1 MIMDRFDKA
10 YIDNVGHEGGYANHP
25 ADHGG
30 ETYRG
35 IARNFHPAWPGWV
48 IVDEEK
54 KAHPR
59 RSDLNRALESDPGF
73 QAMVKEFYRYEFW
86 SKVRADDLPHPIGEK
101 VFNVAVNMGI
111 GRAGRLLQ
119 KAVNDCGAVLKI
131 DGDIGPRTV
140 NATQW
145 AASRCGVDRVI
156 DLICMAQAKKYRQIV
171 AANPS
176 QQVFLDGW
184 LRRAAYRG
192 V

>member
-1 MIMDRFDKA
+1 MERFDKA
-10 YIDNVGHEGGYANHP
+10 YADNIKHEGGYANHP
-25 ADHGG
+25 ADRGG

-35 IARNFHPAWPGWV
+35 VARKSHPTWTGWV
-48 IVDEEK
+48 IVDELK
-54 KAHPR
+54 KKYHL
-59 RSDLNRALESDPGF
+59 RSALNAALESDVTL
-73 QAMVKEFYRYEFW
+73 QVLVKEFYRYEFW
-86 SKVRADDLPHPIGEK
+86 AKVRADDLPQPIGEK

-111 GRAGRLLQ
+111 RRAGTLLQ

-145 AASRCGVDRVI
+145 AASRCGVARVI
-156 DLICMAQAKKYRQIV
+156 DLICMAQAKKYRHIV

-176 QQVFLDGW
+176 QQVFLNGW